1 MKQWNM
7 FHLLLMLSKVLSTL
21 VTQLDIEFLN
31 VSLYFYLFFVFGWL
45 KICHFV

>member
-7 FHLLLMLSKVLSTL
+7 VRLLLMLCEVLSTL
-21 VTQLDIEFLN
+21 VNQLDVDF
-31 VSLYFYLFFVFGWL
+31 VKASLFYLFFVFGWL